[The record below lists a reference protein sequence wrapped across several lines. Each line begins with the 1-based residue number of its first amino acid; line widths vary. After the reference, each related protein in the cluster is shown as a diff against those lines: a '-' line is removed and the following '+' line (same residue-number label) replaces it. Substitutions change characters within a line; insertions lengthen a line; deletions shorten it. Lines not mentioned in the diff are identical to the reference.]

1 MAAKTSKSVSFIV
14 TPKRV
19 GPIVVKAVAT
29 NQLAGDT
36 VESSLLVEH
45 PGAME
50 IVNKGFLFE
59 MGSSTQRKANVTI
72 NIPRNAI
79 PNSGKI
85 EISAV
90 GDVIGSVVGNLEN
103 LIRVPSGCGEQTM
116 IRFMPNIMVLKYLQV

>member
-1 MAAKTSKSVSFIV
+1 M
-14 TPKRV
+14 
-19 GPIVVKAVAT
+19 
-29 NQLAGDT
+29 
-36 VESSLLVEH
+36 ESSLLVEH

-79 PNSGKI
+79 PNSAKI